1 MNTLVLLLAATL
13 GSDMSHLPWVHVAD
27 VDRVELNHILA
38 PSFAG
43 RIIQT
48 DQLLFWRWNKTG
60 YVVDDWLRVSGQF
73 ELKPS
78 PMFFMLDN
86 RLVVIYTKYVVETT
100 TDYDPEYNNRIEQPV
115 SQRRPI
121 FTTRQRLRRAGG
133 LNGN

>member
-13 GSDMSHLPWVHVAD
+13 GSDMSHLPWVHVAH

-60 YVVDDWLRVSGQF
+60 YVVDDWLRVSGSF

-78 PMFFMLDN
+78 HMFFMLDN
-86 RLVVIYTKYVVETT
+86 RLVVIYTNYGVETT
-100 TDYDPEYNNRIEQPV
+100 TGYDPEYNNRIEQPV